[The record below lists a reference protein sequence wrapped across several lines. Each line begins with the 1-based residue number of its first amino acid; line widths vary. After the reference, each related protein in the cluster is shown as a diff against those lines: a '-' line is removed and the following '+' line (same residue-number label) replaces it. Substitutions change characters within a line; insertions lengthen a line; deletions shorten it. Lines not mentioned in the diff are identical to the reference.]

1 MSAETVNAIL
11 TGISTVGF
19 PIVMCLI
26 IFYQNEK
33 TIDTLKT
40 TIDNNTSIIK
50 ELIAKIDTLINI
62 RKWGLKN
69 AKRKHQ

>member
-1 MSAETVNAIL
+1 MSAETVNTIL

-33 TIDTLKT
+33 TIETLKA

-62 RKWGLKN
+62 KK
-69 AKRKHQ
+69 

>member
-33 TIDTLKT
+33 TIETLKT
-40 TIDNNTSIIK
+40 TIDNNTSIIR
-50 ELIAKIDTLINI
+50 ELIAKIDTLINF
-62 RKWGLKN
+62 KK
-69 AKRKHQ
+69 

>member
-1 MSAETVNAIL
+1 MSADVVNAIL
-11 TGISTVGF
+11 TGVSTVGF

-50 ELIAKIDTLINI
+50 ELITKIDTILNI
-62 RKWGLKN
+62 KK
-69 AKRKHQ
+69 

>member
-1 MSAETVNAIL
+1 MSTDVVNAIL

-33 TIDTLKT
+33 TIETLKT

-50 ELIAKIDTLINI
+50 ELLAKIDTLIQF
-62 RKWGLKN
+62 KK
-69 AKRKHQ
+69 

>member
-1 MSAETVNAIL
+1 MSADVINAIL
-11 TGISTVGF
+11 TGVSTVGF

-50 ELIAKIDTLINI
+50 ELITKIDTLIQ
-62 RKWGLKN
+62 LK
-69 AKRKHQ
+69 K

>member
-1 MSAETVNAIL
+1 MSADVVNSIL

-50 ELIAKIDTLINI
+50 ELIAKIDTLINLK
-62 RKWGLKN
+62 KWGVKN
-69 AKRKHQ
+69 A

>member
-1 MSAETVNAIL
+1 MTADVVNAIL

-33 TIDTLKT
+33 TIETLKT

-50 ELIAKIDTLINI
+50 ELIAKIDTLIQF
-62 RKWGLKN
+62 KK
-69 AKRKHQ
+69 

>member
-1 MSAETVNAIL
+1 MSADVVNAIL

-33 TIDTLKT
+33 TIETLKT

-50 ELIAKIDTLINI
+50 ELITKIDTLLQS
-62 RKWGLKN
+62 RK
-69 AKRKHQ
+69 

>member
-1 MSAETVNAIL
+1 MSADVVNAIL

-33 TIDTLKT
+33 TIETLKT

-50 ELIAKIDTLINI
+50 ELITKIDTLINF
-62 RKWGLKN
+62 KK
-69 AKRKHQ
+69 

>member
-1 MSAETVNAIL
+1 MNADVVNIIL

-33 TIDTLKT
+33 TIETLKA

-50 ELIAKIDTLINI
+50 ELIAKIDTLIQ
-62 RKWGLKN
+62 LK
-69 AKRKHQ
+69 K

>member
-1 MSAETVNAIL
+1 MSTDVVNTIL

-33 TIDTLKT
+33 TIETLKT

-50 ELIAKIDTLINI
+50 ELIAKIDTLIQF
-62 RKWGLKN
+62 KK
-69 AKRKHQ
+69 

>member
-62 RKWGLKN
+62 RKWG
-69 AKRKHQ
+69 

>member
-1 MSAETVNAIL
+1 MSAETVNTIL

-33 TIDTLKT
+33 TIETLKA

-50 ELIAKIDTLINI
+50 ELIAKIDTLINF
-62 RKWGLKN
+62 KK
-69 AKRKHQ
+69 

>member
-1 MSAETVNAIL
+1 MRADVVNAIL

-33 TIDTLKT
+33 TIETLKT

-50 ELIAKIDTLINI
+50 ELITKIDTLLQS
-62 RKWGLKN
+62 KK
-69 AKRKHQ
+69 

>member
-1 MSAETVNAIL
+1 MSIEVVNAIL

-19 PIVMCLI
+19 PVVMCLI

-50 ELIAKIDTLINI
+50 ELIAKIDTLIQLK
-62 RKWGLKN
+62 KWGVKN
-69 AKRKHQ
+69 A

>member
-1 MSAETVNAIL
+1 MSADVVNAIL

-33 TIDTLKT
+33 TIETLKT

-50 ELIAKIDTLINI
+50 ELIAKIDTLINF
-62 RKWGLKN
+62 KK
-69 AKRKHQ
+69 

>member
-1 MSAETVNAIL
+1 MSANAVNAIL
-11 TGISTVGF
+11 TAISTVGF

-33 TIDTLKT
+33 TIETLKT

-50 ELIAKIDTLINI
+50 ELITKIDTLIQF
-62 RKWGLKN
+62 KK
-69 AKRKHQ
+69 

>member
-1 MSAETVNAIL
+1 MSADVVNTIL

-33 TIDTLKT
+33 TIETLKT

-62 RKWGLKN
+62 RK
-69 AKRKHQ
+69 

>member
-1 MSAETVNAIL
+1 MNSDVVNIIL

-33 TIDTLKT
+33 TIETLKT

-50 ELIAKIDTLINI
+50 ELIAKIDTLIQ
-62 RKWGLKN
+62 LK
-69 AKRKHQ
+69 K

>member
-1 MSAETVNAIL
+1 MSADVVNIIL

-33 TIDTLKT
+33 TIETLKT

-50 ELIAKIDTLINI
+50 ELITKIDTLIQ
-62 RKWGLKN
+62 LK
-69 AKRKHQ
+69 K

>member
-1 MSAETVNAIL
+1 MSADVVNIIL

-33 TIDTLKT
+33 TIETLKT

-62 RKWGLKN
+62 RK
-69 AKRKHQ
+69 

>member
-1 MSAETVNAIL
+1 MSADVINAIL

-33 TIDTLKT
+33 TIETLKT

-50 ELIAKIDTLINI
+50 ELITKIDAILNV
-62 RKWGLKN
+62 KK
-69 AKRKHQ
+69 

>member
-1 MSAETVNAIL
+1 MSADVVNTIL

-33 TIDTLKT
+33 TIETLKT

-50 ELIAKIDTLINI
+50 ELVAKIDTLINI
-62 RKWGLKN
+62 K
-69 AKRKHQ
+69 

>member
-1 MSAETVNAIL
+1 MSVDVVNAIL

-33 TIDTLKT
+33 TIETLKT

-50 ELIAKIDTLINI
+50 ELIAKIDTLINF
-62 RKWGLKN
+62 KK
-69 AKRKHQ
+69 

>member
-1 MSAETVNAIL
+1 MNADVVNAIL

-33 TIDTLKT
+33 TIETLKT

-50 ELIAKIDTLINI
+50 ELITKIDTLINF
-62 RKWGLKN
+62 KK
-69 AKRKHQ
+69 

>member
-1 MSAETVNAIL
+1 MSVDVINTIL
-11 TGISTVGF
+11 TGVSTVGF

-33 TIDTLKT
+33 TIETLKT

-50 ELIAKIDTLINI
+50 ELVAKIDTLINI
-62 RKWGLKN
+62 K
-69 AKRKHQ
+69 

>member
-1 MSAETVNAIL
+1 MSVEAINAIL
-11 TGISTVGF
+11 TAISTVGF

-40 TIDNNTSIIK
+40 TIDNNTNIIK
-50 ELIAKIDTLINI
+50 ELIVKIDTLLNV
-62 RKWGLKN
+62 KK
-69 AKRKHQ
+69 

>member
-1 MSAETVNAIL
+1 MSADVVNTIL

-33 TIDTLKT
+33 TIEALKT
-40 TIDNNTSIIK
+40 TVDNNTSIIK
-50 ELIAKIDTLINI
+50 ELIAKIDTLINV
-62 RKWGLKN
+62 K
-69 AKRKHQ
+69 

>member
-1 MSAETVNAIL
+1 MSTDVVNTIL

-33 TIDTLKT
+33 TIETLKT

-50 ELIAKIDTLINI
+50 ALVTKIDTLINI
-62 RKWGLKN
+62 KS
-69 AKRKHQ
+69 

>member
-1 MSAETVNAIL
+1 MSAETVNTIL

-33 TIDTLKT
+33 TIETLKA

-50 ELIAKIDTLINI
+50 ELITKIDTLINI
-62 RKWGLKN
+62 KK
-69 AKRKHQ
+69 

>member
-1 MSAETVNAIL
+1 MNADVVNTIL

-50 ELIAKIDTLINI
+50 ELIAKIDTLIQ
-62 RKWGLKN
+62 LK
-69 AKRKHQ
+69 K

>member
-1 MSAETVNAIL
+1 MSADVVNAIL

-33 TIDTLKT
+33 TIETLKT

-50 ELIAKIDTLINI
+50 ELITKIDTLLQS
-62 RKWGLKN
+62 KM
-69 AKRKHQ
+69 

>member
-1 MSAETVNAIL
+1 MSADVVNAIL

-33 TIDTLKT
+33 TIETLKT

-50 ELIAKIDTLINI
+50 ELIAKIDTLIQF
-62 RKWGLKN
+62 KK
-69 AKRKHQ
+69 

>member
-1 MSAETVNAIL
+1 MSANVVNTIL

-33 TIDTLKT
+33 TIEALKT

-50 ELIAKIDTLINI
+50 ALVAKIDTLINI
-62 RKWGLKN
+62 KS
-69 AKRKHQ
+69 

>member
-1 MSAETVNAIL
+1 MSVNVVNTIL

-33 TIDTLKT
+33 TIETLKT

-50 ELIAKIDTLINI
+50 EFIVKIDTLIQ
-62 RKWGLKN
+62 LK
-69 AKRKHQ
+69 K

>member
-33 TIDTLKT
+33 TIETLKT

-50 ELIAKIDTLINI
+50 ELIVKIDTLINI
-62 RKWGLKN
+62 RK
-69 AKRKHQ
+69 